1 MQKTPLESF
10 HLSLQVRILF
20 LFRQQAPHMVPA
32 SFILS
37 LKSLLDTRPQKTSR
51 SANTSSEK
59 DSNSN
64 SVTQNEPAVQED
76 SNSVKQN
83 KSNSTDIEH
92 DWSKNIEKGNSFLKR
107 NSYPELK
114 PSRQIKYK
122 PSEADLKARA
132 EEALILRPV
141 RLVLF
146 LLILTITSK
155 K

>member
-1 MQKTPLESF
+1 MQNIPLESF
-10 HLSLQVRILF
+10 HLSLQVRI
-20 LFRQQAPHMVPA
+20 
-32 SFILS
+32 
-37 LKSLLDTRPQKTSR
+37 QKTSR

-59 DSNSN
+59 DSNSNSN

-92 DWSKNIEKGNSFLKR
+92 DWSKDIEKGNSFLKR